1 MDHIYHQYINMISGR
16 LRNFRKLSRNKYN
29 FSCPICGDSKT
40 NTNKARGVILSKGT
54 DVFYYCHNDPSCN
67 SSFDYFLKR
76 IDANIARQFRL
87 EKFRQSVIDSS
98 IEQTSDIVKT
108 PPEAARGKVSVA
120 PIDTYSLLQKVVD
133 LPLEHPAR
141 MYIDARKIPDER
153 MQDIWYTDTWL
164 QFTNTVC
171 GSTVIPPKDHPRVVF
186 PLRDKN
192 HLTFAFQGRTLNNN
206 IQPKY
211 LTCKL
216 DADAVKL
223 FGQEKINEADNI
235 FILEGPIDSMFIRNA
250 VAMAGS
256 DLSLDNCP
264 YIHNRVFVLDNE
276 PRSKV
281 IVAKYHKLLKAGEK
295 VVSWKNCKWT
305 DKDINDMVLNNK
317 SCNVVAINKYLR
329 DNIISGLRG
338 KLEIDQWKKC

>member
-1 MDHIYHQYINMISGR
+1 MDHIYHQYINQISSR

-40 NTNKARGVILSKGT
+40 NKNKARGVILSKGS
-54 DVFYYCHNDPSCN
+54 DVFYYCHNDPGCN

-76 IDANIARQFRL
+76 LDPGLSRQFRL
-87 EKFRQSVIDSS
+87 EKFRQSVIASPVQ
-98 IEQTSDIVKT
+98 QTSDVVRT
-108 PPEAARGKVSVA
+108 PPEAASQKPVLPV
-120 PIDTYSLLQKVVD
+120 IDIYGLLKKVVELAPD
-133 LPLEHPAR
+133 HPAR
-141 MYIDARKIPDER
+141 IYIESRKLPDEKL
-153 MQDIWYTDTWL
+153 QDVWYTDNWL
-164 QFTNTVC
+164 KFTKDIGQNESEIT
-171 GSTVIPPKDHPRVVF
+171 IDHPRIVF

-192 HLTFAFQGRTLNNN
+192 HLTFAFQGRALNNN

-216 DADAVKL
+216 DSDALKL
-223 FGQEKINEADNI
+223 FGQETVNESDTI

-256 DLSLDNCP
+256 DLSIDNCP
-264 YIHNRVFVLDNE
+264 YHNNRVFVLDNE

-281 IVAKYHKLLKAGEK
+281 IVAKYHKLIKAGEK
-295 VVSWKNCKWT
+295 VVSWKNCKWSG
-305 DKDINDMVLNNK
+305 KDINEMILNNK
-317 SCNVVAINKYLR
+317 SCNVAALNKYLR
-329 DNIISGLRG
+329 DNVISGMRG

>member
-1 MDHIYHQYINMISGR
+1 MDHIYHQYINLISSR

-29 FSCPICGDSKT
+29 FSCPICGDSTT
-40 NTNKARGVILSKGT
+40 NKNKARGVILSKGS
-54 DVFYYCHNDPSCN
+54 DVFYYCHNDPACN

-76 IDANIARQFRL
+76 LDPSLNRQFRL
-87 EKFRQSVIDSS
+87 EKFRQSVISS
-98 IEQTSDIVKT
+98 PIEQSSDVIET
-108 PPEAARGKVSVA
+108 PPEATRQKLST
-120 PIDTYSLLQKVVD
+120 PIIDLYGYLKKVVE
-133 LPLEHPAR
+133 LPSDHPAR
-141 MYIDARKIPDER
+141 VYIDARRIPDEKL
-153 MQDIWYTDTWL
+153 QDIWYTDTWL
-164 QFTNTVC
+164 AFTNTITN
-171 GSTVIPPKDHPRVVF
+171 GTATIKTDHPRVVF

-211 LTCKL
+211 LTCKI
-216 DADAVKL
+216 DETAVKL
-223 FGQEKINEADNI
+223 FGQETINDSKNI

-256 DLSLDNCP
+256 DLSLDLCP
-264 YIHNRVFVLDNE
+264 YSNNRVFVLDNE
-276 PRSKV
+276 PRSKI
-281 IVAKYHKLLKAGEK
+281 IVAKYHKLLKTGEK
-295 VVSWKNCKWT
+295 VVSWKNCRWVG
-305 DKDINDMVLNNK
+305 KDINEMILNNK

>member
-1 MDHIYHQYINMISGR
+1 M
-16 LRNFRKLSRNKYN
+16 
-29 FSCPICGDSKT
+29 
-40 NTNKARGVILSKGT
+40 ILSKGS
-54 DVFYYCHNDPSCN
+54 DVFYYCHNDPACN

-76 IDANIARQFRL
+76 LDANLCRQFRL
-87 EKFRQSVIDSS
+87 EKFRQSVIDSP
-98 IEQTSDIVKT
+98 IQQTSDIVKT
-108 PPEAARGKVSVA
+108 PPEAARTKVSTA
-120 PIDTYSLLQKVVD
+120 SIDTYSLLQKVVD

-141 MYIDARKIPDER
+141 MYIEARKIPDER

-164 QFTNTVC
+164 KFTKDIGQNDSDV
-171 GSTVIPPKDHPRVVF
+171 VKDHPRVVF

-192 HLTFAFQGRTLNNN
+192 HLTFAFQGRALNNN

-216 DADAVKL
+216 DAAAVKL
-223 FGQEKINEADNI
+223 FGQEKINESDDI

-256 DLSLDNCP
+256 DLSLDSCP
-264 YIHNRVFVLDNE
+264 YNHNRVFVLDNE

-281 IVAKYHKLLKAGEK
+281 IVQKYHKLIKAGEK
-295 VVSWKNCKWT
+295 VVSWKNCRWSG
-305 DKDINDMVLNNK
+305 KDINEMILNNK
-317 SCNVVAINKYLR
+317 SCNIAAINKYLK